1 MHKFSSH
8 LSILFVG
15 IYSTLL
21 FAQHD
26 LKIEYSLMKITT
38 AKVGGVTRTPTFYRH
53 NAVLELGLGQA
64 TFGVVYQHAAKDKKT
79 VPGKVEN
86 GVMLTAGYDLILSST
101 FRLEAFGRLGITSG
115 NDPAQPLYATDTD
128 LRLNLVTFTRDGVAV
143 IRQKAVFPSLYSGLV
158 INKYGRIQAIGGA
171 GVWWNYFGFYVTGLH
186 AFNGV
191 KDPFNPGSD
200 ADITFA
206 NLQNSGVSFQLS
218 YEFRDITFNLKR
230 NHAIKNGGND
240 LTFSLQYHYP
250 LGR

>member
-1 MHKFSSH
+1 MHKFSIH

-128 LRLNLVTFTRDGVAV
+128 LRLNLVTFTRDGG
-143 IRQKAVFPSLYSGLV
+143 KSPSAGKSASKVKRAKGRPSGLPRCSK
-158 INKYGRIQAIGGA
+158 N
-171 GVWWNYFGFYVTGLH
+171 
-186 AFNGV
+186 
-191 KDPFNPGSD
+191 NP
-200 ADITFA
+200 
-206 NLQNSGVSFQLS
+206 
-218 YEFRDITFNLKR
+218 KR
-230 NHAIKNGGND
+230 TASSRSKIS
-240 LTFSLQYHYP
+240 T
-250 LGR
+250 